1 VTCSN
6 TADDYATNAHGNVPR
21 RQRARRRRWRSRAP
35 TATITDM
42 IAAAMT
48 LWTMFSVWLIAHC
61 ANLPPRIGRIALVIL
76 CLELWLLLIWSYG
89 SEGCDARTCAPL
101 AQAAGIAA
109 RTDVPIL
116 AAVYLIGAVLW
127 LTRVVRARAR

>member
-1 VTCSN
+1 MRTSPGAEPSG
-6 TADDYATNAHGNVPR
+6 TTGL
-21 RQRARRRRWRSRAP
+21 WRLRGP
-35 TATITDM
+35 TATIVEM

-61 ANLPPRIGRIALVIL
+61 ANLPPRIGRMALML
-76 CLELWLLLIWSYG
+76 LWLELGLLLIWSYG

-116 AAVYLIGAVLW
+116 AAVYVIGAVVW
-127 LTRVVRARAR
+127 LTRSVRAGAR